1 MIILLSTLSELVF
14 KGYYI
19 VMGIQ
24 ATPTRRESPEAHNC
38 TQNRGGETTR

>member
-1 MIILLSTLSELVF
+1 MVMLFSTLSELVS

-24 ATPTRRESPEAHNC
+24 ATPTRRVSPEAHNC